1 APVRVPDVRGES
13 RSAAEAALRNAGLAV
28 GKLTHHVSSETAE
41 TVLSQSPRP
50 GTSVRSGAKVSLTLA
65 QATNLVAV
73 PSLVGLS
80 ETQAAAMLGS
90 AGLTPKVVL
99 QKTEQESQVGL
110 VLKQSPP
117 SGHRVRK
124 GSEVKLSV
132 GVLASKTTSTPTTT
146 TPTTTTPTTTSTTT
160 PSPPAPGG

>member
-1 APVRVPDVRGES
+1 MIGTDVAQPRWQMWVDAPNDS
-13 RSAAEAALRNAGLAV
+13 
-28 GKLTHHVSSETAE
+28 KC
-41 TVLSQSPRP
+41 
-50 GTSVRSGAKVSLTLA
+50 SV
-65 QATNLVAV
+65 
-73 PSLVGLS
+73 
-80 ETQAAAMLGS
+80 AAATLGS
-90 AGLTPKVVL
+90 AGLTPKAVL
-99 QKTEQESQVGL
+99 QQTEQESQVGL